1 MAKLMFLSRQL
12 QEIIFSKKPLLMFL
26 LFLTVALCTAMT
38 KNDVKFCQ
46 LVSQY
51 EGKEYMIDLGV
62 VTPSG
67 SITIPFV
74 LYMGEGGGGG
84 ALQPLYWTSV
94 HVSMTFKEYV
104 NPIWT
109 GIFPNL
115 RRLNEGVQ
123 KDIPS

>member
-1 MAKLMFLSRQL
+1 MAKLVFLSRQL
-12 QEIIFSKKPLLMFL
+12 QEIIFSKKPLSMFL
-26 LFLTVALCTAMT
+26 LLLTVALCTAMT

-46 LVSQY
+46 HVSQY

-67 SITIPFV
+67 SISIPFV
-74 LYMGEGGGGG
+74 LYMGEWGGGGS
-84 ALQPLYWTSV
+84 ATSLLDL
-94 HVSMTFKEYV
+94 HESMTFKEYV

-109 GIFPNL
+109 GRFPNL

-123 KDIPS
+123 KDSPS

>member
-1 MAKLMFLSRQL
+1 
-12 QEIIFSKKPLLMFL
+12 
-26 LFLTVALCTAMT
+26 MT

-46 LVSQY
+46 HVSQY
-51 EGKEYMIDLGV
+51 EGKEYIIDLGV

-67 SITIPFV
+67 SISIPFV
-74 LYMGEGGGGG
+74 LYMGEGGVLCNLFTG
-84 ALQPLYWTSV
+84 PTCIYD
-94 HVSMTFKEYV
+94 FKEYV

-109 GIFPNL
+109 WLFPNL